1 MQDLLIVEYKG
12 QAVADSRDI
21 AVITEREHWNL
32 VRQIKTFCCHMEHG
46 NQIKIDSVNEPKIG
60 LVESKKTEGAEPKI
74 GLCQKGA
81 ESKITSCPKKEAE
94 PKNGFV
100 KPLFAIKE
108 FFIESTYK
116 DAKGEERLCFL
127 CTRKGCDM
135 IANKMT
141 GEKGTLFTAAYI
153 NRFYEME
160 RQLTQR
166 QTPIWQ
172 DLRGLSKEI
181 RKEETETIK
190 TLVEYAKSQG
200 STNAQR
206 YYTSLSALADKFAG
220 ITQRDKATLSQLN
233 TLIIIERVIAAEIQ
247 RCITKGSSYKD
258 VYPRCKSCLMS
269 LQVLV

>member
-21 AVITEREHWNL
+21 AVITEREHYHL
-32 VRQIKTFCCHMEHG
+32 VRQIKTFCRHMEHG
-46 NQIKIDSVNEPKIG
+46 NQSKIALVNERKIA
-60 LVESKKTEGAEPKI
+60 LVESEQEGAESKN
-74 GLCQKGA
+74 GLCQK
-81 ESKITSCPKKEAE
+81 ESNQS
-94 PKNGFV
+94 KNGFV